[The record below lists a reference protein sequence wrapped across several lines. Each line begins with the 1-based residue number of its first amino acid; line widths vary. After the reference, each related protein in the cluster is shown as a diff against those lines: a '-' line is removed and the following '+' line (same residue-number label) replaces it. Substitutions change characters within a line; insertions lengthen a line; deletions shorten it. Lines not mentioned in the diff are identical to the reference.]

1 MQVRRLPVKLT
12 DEEMIIKG
20 QELAELESELTDL
33 ESLKRAASKSFA
45 KQIEVKKGKI
55 QRVSHAIN
63 TKQENREVECEEVR
77 DEESLK
83 VSIVRKDTGEVV
95 SERLM
100 TDEERQ
106 KVLNFLQPVQASD
119 GQEG

>member
-1 MQVRRLPVKLT
+1 MQVRSLPVKLT

-33 ESLKRAASKSFA
+33 ESLKRAASKEFA

-63 TKQENREVECEEVR
+63 TKQENRKVECEEVR
-77 DEESLK
+77 DEEFLK

-100 TDEERQ
+100 TAEERQ
-106 KVLNFLQPVQASD
+106 KVLNFPQPVQASD

>member
-106 KVLNFLQPVQASD
+106 KVLNFPQPVQASD

>member
-106 KVLNFLQPVQASD
+106 KVLNFPQPVQASD
-119 GQEG
+119 GQDG